1 MSSDGVRDQGH
12 HLLAHVAAVA
22 VLQHCHQRAQRVLL
36 QHAPPVKGRDLE
48 ADMHGATNRASRFV
62 FLGD

>member
-36 QHAPPVKGRDLE
+36 QQTYIWLE
-48 ADMHGATNRASRFV
+48 TQASRP
-62 FLGD
+62 FLPKDAWGD